1 MKYTKLT
8 KVTVESLNKDVE
20 EEQSKF
26 ERIKTEN
33 ENLIYSLAKASTRI
47 KAKASTKSV

>member
-1 MKYTKLT
+1 MNCTNLT

-26 ERIKTEN
+26 KVIKTEN
-33 ENLIYSLAKASTRI
+33 EEDSITEIYHRRELNLLF
-47 KAKASTKSV
+47 